1 VFGETHTSRALV
13 AHTGNA
19 AKPSPGIDI
28 IGGSASVRMFDDSR
42 IAAMLS
48 PNPRGQQPNNFRLP
62 QIIAK
67 PMKSQQSNQTH
78 CDADAYISIYTPVFC
93 KRNSINERRCKSRR
107 CESKSNDAEE
117 RSRNRDLNV
126 S

>member
-78 CDADAYISIYTPVFC
+78 CDADAYIWIHAGFLQTQFYQRTTLR
-93 KRNSINERRCKSRR
+93 KQTLRKQE
-107 CESKSNDAEE
+107 
-117 RSRNRDLNV
+117 
-126 S
+126 